1 MRKRILPLAF
11 LFLLLPWLLEARVT
25 RIVIDRVESPAFEGK
40 SFGSAGQYEKLVG
53 RAFGEVDPSHP
64 LNAGIVNL
72 KLAPKNPRGKVEY
85 EVEVYILKPV
95 DMSKGNRTILY
106 KVSNRGSKAL
116 RFNVGATRS
125 NDPKKAAEAG
135 DGFMMR
141 QGYTIVWSAW
151 QGDILPG
158 AGRLTARFP
167 VASNGDGSPIKKW
180 IRTEFVFQRPAF
192 SIPIS
197 FDRES
202 RDVRPYPPVKES
214 VDKAKLFR
222 RSAAHAPAALVPRE
236 EWSFGRC
243 PDGKAAVP
251 GDTEICYPAGF
262 STNYIYELLYE
273 ARDPIVMGLGF
284 AATRDVVSFLRSE
297 KSEKNPLVQR
307 KGGASQGDVI
317 RWAIGFGSSQ
327 SGRFLKDLIYQGFN
341 QDESRGIVFDGA
353 VPHISASRLTFVNY
367 EFAMPGRFSTALEG
381 HYFPGDQFPFTYE
394 TLRDPISG
402 KTDGWLAR
410 CRKQEVCP
418 KIMHWDSGTE
428 PWQGRNSLVVTD
440 PAGTKEAPLPENVRL
455 YYFAGTQHGPVE
467 KPGRGICQQL
477 SNPNQY
483 VEMQKALL
491 VRLQAWVTA
500 GKEPPQSRFPSL
512 TDGTLVPALPRAGQG
527 FPAIPGTRYSGKLND
542 LSINNGDSRQPG
554 HIPGKEYRVFVPK
567 VDNDGNEIGGVRSAT
582 LQASLGTYA
591 GWSLRRAGFME
602 DELCYL
608 QGSFIPFA
616 KTREEREAKGDP
628 RPSLEEK
635 YGSREKYV
643 AAVRDAATRLKQ
655 EGFLLE
661 EDELRL
667 IEEAK
672 KKDIGLP

>member
-1 MRKRILPLAF
+1 MREKILTLA
-11 LFLLLPWLLEARVT
+11 LVFLLLPWLLEARVT
-25 RIVIDRVESPAFEGK
+25 RIVIDRVESPAFEGH

-53 RAFGEVDPSHP
+53 RAFGEVDPSLP

-72 KLAPKNPRGKVEY
+72 KLAPKNPKGRVEY
-85 EVEVYILKPV
+85 EVDVYILKPV
-95 DMSKGNRTILY
+95 DVSKGNRTILY

-158 AGRLTARFP
+158 GGRLTARFP
-167 VASNGDGSPIKKW
+167 VATNGNGSPIKKW
-180 IRTEFVFQRPAF
+180 VRTEFVFQKPSF

-202 RDVRPYPPVKES
+202 RDVRAYPPVKES
-214 VDKAKLFR
+214 IDKAKLFR
-222 RSAAHAPAALVPRE
+222 RSESHAPAALIPRE
-236 EWSFGRC
+236 EWSFGGC
-243 PDGKAAVP
+243 PDGKKASP
-251 GDTEICYPAGF
+251 SDTEICFPAGF
-262 STNYIYELLYE
+262 SPNYIYELLYE
-273 ARDPIVMGLGF
+273 ARDPMIMGLGF
-284 AATRDVVSFLRSE
+284 AATRDVVSFLRHE
-297 KSEKNPLVQR
+297 KSEKNPLVGR
-307 KGGASQGDVI
+307 RGSSDEGDPI

-341 QDESRGIVFDGA
+341 QDESRRIVFEGA
-353 VPHISASRLTFVNY
+353 IPHISASRLTFVNY

-394 TLRDPISG
+394 TLTDPISG

-410 CRKQEVCP
+410 CRKQGVCP

-440 PAGTKEAPLPENVRL
+440 PTGTREVPIPENVRL
-455 YYFAGTQHGPVE
+455 YYFSSTQHGPIG
-467 KPGRGICQQL
+467 KPSKGICQQL

-483 VEMQKALL
+483 IEMQKALL
-491 VRLQAWVTA
+491 VALQGWVAT
-500 GKEPPQSRFPSL
+500 GKEPPPSRFPL
-512 TDGTLVPALPRAGQG
+512 LKDGTLVPALPQIGQG
-527 FPAIPGTRYSGKLND
+527 FPTIPGVKYNGRLND
-542 LSINNGDSRQPG
+542 LSINNGDSRRPG
-554 HIPGKEYRVFVPK
+554 HIAGKEYKVYVPK
-567 VDNDGNEIGGVRSAT
+567 VDEDGNEIAGIRSVT
-582 LQASLGTYA
+582 LQAPLGTYA

-602 DELCYL
+602 DQLCYL

-616 KTREEREAKGDP
+616 KTKAERQAKGDP
-628 RPSLEEK
+628 RLSLEER

-643 AAVRDAATRLKQ
+643 AAVRAAAAKLKE

-661 EDELRL
+661 EDEMRL
-667 IEEAK
+667 VEEAK
-672 KKDIGLP
+672 RRDIGLP